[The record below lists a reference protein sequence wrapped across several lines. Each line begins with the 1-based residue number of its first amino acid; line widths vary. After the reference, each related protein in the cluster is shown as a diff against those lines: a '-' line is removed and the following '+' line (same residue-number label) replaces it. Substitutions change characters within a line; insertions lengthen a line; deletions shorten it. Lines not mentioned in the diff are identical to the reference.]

1 VETIVSESLIK
12 NIVIIK
18 PQAYAHMWNMFINY

>member
-1 VETIVSESLIK
+1 
-12 NIVIIK
+12 VIIK